1 MSRIDL
7 TRADTEPLAFGQ
19 KLRVPADTGGEDV
32 VSVGEVEVE
41 GTIEKA
47 GQGYLLGGSIRGE
60 AKLRCGRC
68 LVEFTYPVFEQF
80 ELQLLPLVEAPRVEE
95 HRLGRGDLA
104 VRFYSTPEL
113 DLAELA
119 GEQIEL
125 AVPMK
130 PLCDEVCQG
139 LCPRCGRDLNR
150 GSCGCPK
157 STDERWTPLLGFR
170 PRK

>member
-7 TRADTEPLAFGQ
+7 TSADTEPLAFGQ
-19 KLRVPADTGGEDV
+19 KLRVPANTGGEDV
-32 VSVGEVEVE
+32 VSVGEVEVS
-41 GTIEKA
+41 GTVEKA
-47 GQGYLLGGSIRGE
+47 GHGYLLEGSVKGE
-60 AKLRCGRC
+60 AVLRCGRC
-68 LVEFTYPVFEQF
+68 LGEFPFAVHEQF
-80 ELQLLPLVEAPRVEE
+80 ELHLLPLVEAPRVEE

-104 VRFYSTPEL
+104 VRFYSTQEL

-125 AVPMK
+125 VVPMK
-130 PLCDEVCQG
+130 PLCDEDCQG
-139 LCPRCGRDLNR
+139 LCPRCGRNLNQ

-157 STDERWTPLLGFR
+157 PTDERWTPLLGFR